1 MSTYTNEDDEE
12 QNSDTFNDDEDE
24 SMQLITEVWVEPQSG
39 RVVGENLSWNE
50 AKGNFKCPMI

>member
-50 AKGNFKCPMI
+50 AKGNFK